1 MTAYEMRIS
10 YWSSDV
16 CSSDLNSDTDNEIPE
31 MLARLALTSKA
42 AECVVQHV
50 EKRCLTDILLHHAIE
65 TLAMKSDTEIEIV
78 LARRAPRTTDFCAIG
93 ARATIGAT
101 AHS

>member
-65 TLAMKSDTEIEIV
+65 TLAMESATEIEIV
-78 LARRAPRTTDFCAIG
+78 LARRAPGQTDFCDIG

>member
-1 MTAYEMRIS
+1 
-10 YWSSDV
+10 
-16 CSSDLNSDTDNEIPE
+16 

-65 TLAMKSDTEIEIV
+65 TLAMESATEIEIV
-78 LARRAPRTTDFCAIG
+78 LARRAPGQTDFCDIG

-101 AHS
+101 PHSYRNRFVREAVEVEGFVDLPFGRASRR